1 MSNTPAI
8 AYKDAVK
15 VAEHLGFKPKNKE
28 GSHGQFK
35 HPQTNKKVTL
45 PNYKECYSQDL
56 LASICRQLGINKK
69 DFFILFKKLR
79 NKFQVN

>member
-1 MSNTPAI
+1 MSNTPAV

-15 VAEHLGFKPKNKE
+15 IAEYLGFKAKNKE

-45 PNYKECYSQDL
+45 PAYNKECYGKDL
-56 LASICRQLGINKK
+56 LASIYRQLGINKK
-69 DFFILFKKLR
+69 DFFAILKKL
-79 NKFQVN
+79 KKKS